1 VTTTIHPTAVV
12 HSGAKLGQNVQV
24 GAYCVIEENVEIG
37 DGCRLDAFSQVKNY
51 TAMGPGNHV
60 HSYACIGDEP
70 QHLGFKG
77 EETWVRIGEK
87 NDFREFVTVHRGT
100 PQGHK
105 QTVIG
110 SHCLFMAY
118 AHVAHDCIVGDHVIV
133 ANAVSMAG
141 HVEIG
146 DHAIVSGMAAVQQF
160 ARVGEYAFLG
170 GLSGYSNDVPPYML
184 AQGTRGKLYGPNL
197 IGLKRKGFSAEAI
210 GSIKKAYRIIFR
222 SGLMREEALAKA
234 LAEFPDSPEVARLV
248 EFIKTT
254 TRGITSDAGRT
265 SSGGED

>member
-1 VTTTIHPTAVV
+1 VATTIHPAAVV
-12 HSGAKLGQNVQV
+12 HPGAKLGQDVQV
-24 GAYCVIEENVEIG
+24 GPYCVIEEKVEIG
-37 DGCRLDAFSQVKNY
+37 DGCILEAFAQVKDY
-51 TAMGPGNHV
+51 TSMGPGNHV
-60 HSYACIGDEP
+60 HSYACLGDAP

-77 EETWVRIGEK
+77 EETWVRIGEQ
-87 NDFREFVTVHRGT
+87 NHFREFVTVHRGT

-105 QTVIG
+105 ETKIG

-118 AHVAHDCIVGDHVIV
+118 AHVAHDCTIGDHVTV

-146 DHAIVSGMAAVQQF
+146 DYAIVSGMAAIQQF

-184 AQGTRGKLYGPNL
+184 AQGTRAKLYGPNM
-197 IGLKRKGFSAEAI
+197 IGLKRRGFSSATI
-210 GSIKKAYRIIFR
+210 GAIKKAYRIIFR
-222 SGLMREEALAKA
+222 SGLMREEALQKA
-234 LAEFPDSPEVARLV
+234 LDDLPGVPEVARLV
-248 EFIKTT
+248 EFVKAT
-254 TRGITSDAGRT
+254 TRGITSDAGR

>member
-1 VTTTIHPTAVV
+1 VATTIHPAAVV
-12 HSGAKLGQNVQV
+12 HPGAKLGQNVQV
-24 GAYCVIEENVEIG
+24 GPYCVIEEKVEIG
-37 DGCRLDAFSQVKNY
+37 DGCILEAFAQVKDY
-51 TAMGPGNHV
+51 TSMGPGNHV
-60 HSYACIGDEP
+60 HSYACLGDAP

-77 EETWVRIGEK
+77 EETWVRIGEQ
-87 NDFREFVTVHRGT
+87 NHFREFVTVHRGT

-105 QTVIG
+105 ETKIG

-118 AHVAHDCIVGDHVIV
+118 AHVAHDCTIGDHVTV

-146 DHAIVSGMAAVQQF
+146 DYAIVSGMAAIQQF

-184 AQGTRGKLYGPNL
+184 AQGTRAKLYGPNM
-197 IGLKRKGFSAEAI
+197 IGLKRRGFSSATI
-210 GSIKKAYRIIFR
+210 GAIKKAYRIIFR
-222 SGLMREEALAKA
+222 SGLMREEALQKA
-234 LAEFPDSPEVARLV
+234 LDDLPGVPEVARLV
-248 EFIKTT
+248 EFVKAT
-254 TRGITSDAGRT
+254 TRGITSDAGR

>member
-1 VTTTIHPTAVV
+1 MATTIHSTAVV
-12 HSGAKLGQNVQV
+12 HPGAKLGQDVQV
-24 GAYCVIEENVEIG
+24 GPYCVIEENVIIG
-37 DGCRLDAFSQVKNY
+37 DGSRLDAFSQVKNF
-51 TAMGPGNHV
+51 TSMGQGNHV

-77 EETWVRIGEK
+77 EETWVRIGEH

-100 PQGHK
+100 PQGHQ
-105 QTVIG
+105 QTSIG

-118 AHVAHDCIVGDHVIV
+118 AHVAHDCIIGDHVIV

-197 IGLKRKGFSAEAI
+197 IGLKRKGFSAAAV

-222 SGLMREEALAKA
+222 SGLMREEALQKA

-248 EFIKTT
+248 EFIKST
-254 TRGITSDAGRT
+254 TRGITSDAGRA